1 MRRFW
6 RGAGLNWGM
15 KMTEQDDLG
24 GFRLDSF
31 FAEARDAAPEPG
43 AALLARVFEDA
54 QAQSALRTAVAAGPV
69 AEPLAPSRQTAAT
82 AATAARGGA
91 TGRAALRAVLR
102 TVLGGWGAAGGLATA
117 TVAGLWIGFA
127 GAGNAFV
134 QEALGISVQ
143 VAVVQQTPLS
153 VDSDILVLASE

>member
-1 MRRFW
+1 MRCFW
-6 RGAGLNWGM
+6 QGAGLNWGM

-43 AALLARVFEDA
+43 TALLARVFEDA
-54 QAQSALRTAVAAGPV
+54 EAQFALRTAGAADPVAAPR
-69 AEPLAPSRQTAAT
+69 APNRK
-82 AATAARGGA
+82 TAARGLEAGRA
-91 TGRAALRAVLR
+91 LRAALR
-102 TVLGGWGAAGGLATA
+102 TMLGGWGAVGGLATA

-134 QEALGISVQ
+134 QEALGMSAQ
-143 VAVVQQTPLS
+143 AAVVQQTPLS